1 MRVGARLGA
10 ALLLAAVALIGV
22 AEAQVPAASTGG
34 PAPNAS
40 SPRSGSDAP
49 GEKARREDRLK
60 ALEQRARLSAEA
72 RQRLE
77 QELAEISADR
87 SRLSAALVSAA
98 ALARSAEER
107 ARAAEERLDALL
119 ATETGIRRSLESRR
133 GVLAEVLAA
142 LQRLGRRPPPAVL
155 VRAEDILEA
164 VRAAMLLGS
173 VMPELRAETRR
184 LASDLAEL
192 VRLRAAIAADRDA
205 LDAEF
210 VALATERDRL
220 STLIATRQERLAT
233 AEADIRR
240 ERSQSER
247 LGQEAKTL
255 RGLIERME
263 AEELQAT
270 QEARLARERFAAA
283 ASQEPVRLSPRQP
296 FAETKGSLPRPAAGP
311 ILREFGAQ
319 EAGGSPTRGTVIATR
334 PRAVVTASADG
345 WIVFAGPFRSYGRL
359 LIINT
364 GGGYYLLL
372 AGLDKVHVEVGQ
384 FVLAGEPVGQMG
396 EVAAPSAALGIVEA
410 DGPVLY
416 VELRKDG
423 GPIDPGPW
431 WARSLGE
438 RARG

>member
-1 MRVGARLGA
+1 MKGGGRSGA
-10 ALLLAAVALIGV
+10 AVWLAVLALTGV
-22 AEAQVPAASTGG
+22 AEAQAPAGSTGASTAAAA
-34 PAPNAS
+34 APL
-40 SPRSGSDAP
+40 PGSDVS
-49 GEKARREDRLK
+49 GEKALREERLK

-72 RQRLE
+72 RQTLE
-77 QELAEISADR
+77 QELSEIRADR

-98 ALARSAEER
+98 AVARSAEER
-107 ARAAEERLDALL
+107 AIAAEERLDALL
-119 ATETGIRRSLESRR
+119 ASEAGIRRSLESRR

-142 LQRLGRRPPPAVL
+142 LQRMGRRPPPAVL
-155 VRAEDILEA
+155 VRAQDILEA
-164 VRAAMLLGS
+164 VRAAMMLGS
-173 VMPELRAETRR
+173 VMPDLRQQTRR
-184 LASDLAEL
+184 LAADLASL
-192 VRLRAAIAADRDA
+192 VRLRAAIVADRNA

-210 VALATERDRL
+210 VALAGERDRL
-220 STLIATRQERLAT
+220 SSLIATRQERLAA
-233 AEADIRR
+233 AEADIGR

-247 LGQEAKTL
+247 LGREVKTL

-263 AEELQAT
+263 AEEGQAT
-270 QEARLARERFAAA
+270 QEARLARERFADAA
-283 ASQEPVRLSPRQP
+283 LQEPVRLSPRQP

-311 ILREFGAQ
+311 ILRDFGAQ
-319 EAGGSPTRGTVIATR
+319 DAGGSAMRGTAIATR

-372 AGLDKVHVEVGQ
+372 AGLDQINVEVGQ

-396 EVAAPSAALGIVEA
+396 EVAAPAAALGIVEA